1 MSFTPKYLSQRDPQW
16 INEKLGFDD
25 TLTIGTDGSALA
37 CLSMLVNGY
46 GYNETPSSMN
56 SKLKDMGSGIGFL
69 GSLIVWPGLTRAFPR
84 IVFRR
89 IVVCRSQPAPLDE
102 INASLDAGQALL
114 VEIDRSPSPG
124 LQNHW
129 VVLYARQEDDYL
141 MLDPWPQ
148 PPDNAPTSLV
158 RRYGLARHPGEF
170 ITTVAWYTVVD
181 SPAAAPVQP
190 PGAGRYV
197 RVQAVVTA
205 GLRLLSKPETSAKII
220 AVETPGTL
228 LLCLEPE
235 AVAAPKIGVIN
246 QWLKVRDP
254 AGLEGFVVAR
264 NVDQVVS
271 AAPTPAPALQS
282 TPAPST
288 ASVPA
293 PAPAQALPATP
304 ESAPPP
310 AAPAAPE
317 ALTVL
322 VSQCVGPAG
331 LHLRERPDGN
341 SDSLTILSAGVELTS
356 LEPADQALPKIG
368 QAGQWLNVRDG
379 SGTSGYV
386 AAEYVESR
394 DMPVA
399 APAPQLL
406 TVLVSSQAS
415 GGLNLRD
422 RPSENGSIREILM
435 PGTLLTVLEPAVT
448 AQAKIG
454 VVNQWL
460 NVKLPGGMTGYVAAW
475 YVTT

>member
-1 MSFTPKYLSQRDPQW
+1 
-16 INEKLGFDD
+16 
-25 TLTIGTDGSALA
+25 
-37 CLSMLVNGY
+37 
-46 GYNETPSSMN
+46 
-56 SKLKDMGSGIGFL
+56 
-69 GSLIVWPGLTRAFPR
+69 
-84 IVFRR
+84 
-89 IVVCRSQPAPLDE
+89 
-102 INASLDAGQALL
+102 
-114 VEIDRSPSPG
+114 
-124 LQNHW
+124 
-129 VVLYARQEDDYL
+129 
-141 MLDPWPQ
+141 
-148 PPDNAPTSLV
+148 
-158 RRYGLARHPGEF
+158 
-170 ITTVAWYTVVD
+170 
-181 SPAAAPVQP
+181 
-190 PGAGRYV
+190 
-197 RVQAVVTA
+197 
-205 GLRLLSKPETSAKII
+205 
-220 AVETPGTL
+220 
-228 LLCLEPE
+228 
-235 AVAAPKIGVIN
+235 
-246 QWLKVRDP
+246 
-254 AGLEGFVVAR
+254 VVAR

-271 AAPTPAPALQS
+271 SAPTPAPAAQS
-282 TPAPST
+282 TSAASP

-293 PAPAQALPATP
+293 PAPAQELPAIP
-304 ESAPPP
+304 ESTPPP
-310 AAPAAPE
+310 SAPVTPE